1 MRRLPILGG
10 VLVPNVTPMFGG
22 GALDLQGYAGV
33 AQRLLDSPG
42 VDGLFAIGASGE
54 YMHLGPAKRR
64 QLMTALGGLDRHG
77 KVVVAN
83 AGGLPTA
90 ETLKLAEFAGEQGL
104 DGVSVVLPTHVP
116 DTRESILD
124 YYREVGSVGVPF
136 MVYRPSTVT
145 THGLTPELVECL
157 LEIPTFVGLKDSSK
171 DLELFAVLCA
181 RFGDQV
187 SVIQGVE
194 MLHLAALA
202 LGGAGVIGG
211 GANLY
216 PGLLKRLSIAFES
229 GDLERARKLQL
240 AVIEAWAFLA
250 DSGHF
255 RSVVKAL
262 WQDLGCATGT
272 FSLCDGPVA
281 VSATELAGARDLLDL
296 GE

>member
-1 MRRLPILGG
+1 
-10 VLVPNVTPMFGG
+10 
-22 GALDLQGYAGV
+22 
-33 AQRLLDSPG
+33 
-42 VDGLFAIGASGE
+42 
-54 YMHLGPAKRR
+54 
-64 QLMTALGGLDRHG
+64 
-77 KVVVAN
+77 
-83 AGGLPTA
+83 
-90 ETLKLAEFAGEQGL
+90 
-104 DGVSVVLPTHVP
+104 
-116 DTRESILD
+116 
-124 YYREVGSVGVPF
+124 

-157 LEIPTFVGLKDSSK
+157 LGIPTFVGLKDSSK

-211 GANLY
+211 GANVY
-216 PGLLKRLSIAFES
+216 PGLLKRLSAAFEA

-255 RSVVKAL
+255 RSLVKAL
-262 WQDLGCATGT
+262 WQDQGCATGT
-272 FSLCDGPVA
+272 FSLCDGPVT
-281 VSATELAGARDLLDL
+281 VSAPELARARELLDL